1 MLVHNFMIMNQYH
14 ATSSADHFLLP
25 PPLPIGTL
33 LDGKVVESERIEFKR
48 GWNPLSVL
56 HTLCAFANDF
66 HNLGGGYIVI
76 GIAEQHGVPQLP
88 PVGLDPYEIDAI
100 QKEIL
105 QLGYES
111 IRPYYHPAVN
121 VCQIDGAVV
130 LMLRAQGGQSRPYKA
145 RISLAKEA
153 RDWGYFIR
161 KGSSTVRA
169 RDHDEAELLSLTA
182 SVPFD
187 DRVNQRASVSDLS
200 LELIRTYLVEVQSE
214 LASHVDSLNQENIGR
229 HMRIVDG
236 PAEEPL
242 PINVGLL
249 FFNSEAWRFFPVTQI
264 DVVWFPEGAG
274 GNNFTEKV
282 FRGPLHHMTREAL
295 EYIQRNYLNETV
307 IKHRD
312 RAEATRVE
320 NFPYIAIEEAVINAI
335 YHRSYEEREPVE
347 VRIGIDELIILSYPG
362 PDRSVQLDQL
372 RVGRANPRRYRNRRI
387 GEFLKELELTEGRCT
402 GIPKIIDAMRQN
414 GSPPPEF
421 EFDADHSY
429 FMVRLPIHSKARP
442 PIVEALTPQVTP
454 DVTPQVAPHVTP
466 RVADQVDPIERLM
479 CVIEGE
485 MRGKEI
491 QAALGLKDRMHFR
504 DTYLMPALSR
514 GLLEMTVPESPRSR
528 IQKYRLTER
537 GRAWRMRK
545 SL

>member
-1 MLVHNFMIMNQYH
+1 M
-14 ATSSADHFLLP
+14 
-25 PPLPIGTL
+25 
-33 LDGKVVESERIEFKR
+33 
-48 GWNPLSVL
+48 
-56 HTLCAFANDF
+56 
-66 HNLGGGYIVI
+66 I
-76 GIAEQHGVPQLP
+76 GIAEKHGVPQLP
-88 PVGLDPYEIDAI
+88 PVGLNPYEIDAI

-105 QLGYES
+105 RLGYES
-111 IRPYYHPAVN
+111 MRPYYHPSVTHCEIN
-121 VCQIDGAVV
+121 GASV
-130 LMLRAQGGQSRPYKA
+130 LLLRANGGRTRPYKA
-145 RISLAKEA
+145 RVSLAKEGQ
-153 RDWGYFIR
+153 DWGYFIR

-182 SVPFD
+182 IVPFD

-200 LELIRTYLVEVQSE
+200 PELIRTYLVEVQSE
-214 LASHVDSLNQENIGR
+214 LVSHVDSLNQENIGR

-236 PAEEPL
+236 PAEEP
-242 PINVGLL
+242 
-249 FFNSEAWRFFPVTQI
+249 
-264 DVVWFPEGAG
+264 GAG

-295 EYIQRNYLNETV
+295 EYIRRNYLNETV

-402 GIPKIIDAMRQN
+402 GIPKIIDAMRRN
-414 GSPPPEF
+414 GSPPPDF

-429 FMVRLPIHSKARP
+429 FMVRLPIHPKARP
-442 PIVEALTPQVTP
+442 PIVESVTPQVTP
-454 DVTPQVAPHVTP
+454 HVTPQVTPQVA
-466 RVADQVDPIERLM
+466 DQVAGQIERLLQ
-479 CVIEGE
+479 VIEGE
-485 MRGKEI
+485 MRGAEI
-491 QAALGLKDRMHFR
+491 QAALRLKDRMHFR
-504 DTYLMPALSR
+504 DTYLVPALSR
-514 GLLEMTVPESPRSR
+514 RLVEMTLPDSPSSR
-528 IQKYRLTER
+528 MQKYRLTKQ
-537 GRAWRMRK
+537 GRAYRMRK
-545 SL
+545 SQ